1 MSTSSTR
8 GDDEPSGAKGSG
20 AGRRKRAGSRRRDL
34 DPAELR
40 RRAEARASRQ
50 APTAQDDA
58 ARLVHEREIHQ
69 IELELQHDE
78 LCAVRDEL
86 EIALGRNTDLFD
98 FAPVGYVIVAG
109 DDTIREINHV
119 AANLLSIERSGLI
132 GHHLARYIAP
142 DARGTYIAMLA
153 TAFAVPERASCEL
166 EIENHRGGRT
176 HVELDVAVLVHEESL
191 ALIAINDLSERK
203 AKEEALARADASLR
217 DAERRKDELLAAL
230 SHELR
235 NPLLPI
241 RNSLYV
247 VEHTP
252 PGDARHG
259 AARTVI
265 ERQVDHL
272 ARLVDDLLDITR
284 ITGGKIELR
293 RETVDLT
300 ELVGATVEDHR
311 VCFDAAG
318 VALSAELGS
327 EAFWIDADPARIVQI
342 LSNVLH
348 NAEKFTPDGGAV
360 TVSLARGG
368 GTAVLRV
375 RDSGAGIPA
384 DVLPHVFEP
393 FAQAPQSADRPGGG
407 LGLGL
412 ALVRGLV
419 ELHGGQAAIASDG
432 PGAGTE
438 VTLAL
443 PMVAPPARTRSVDPG
458 PAFVRHR
465 VLVIDDNIDSTDSL
479 VEVLALLGHDTH
491 GVYTGAAGLVAARTF
506 RPDIVFCDLGLPD
519 LHGYDVARA
528 LRADQ
533 VLRGPY
539 LVALSGYA
547 QPRDIVEAR
556 AAGFDEHLAKPATLP
571 RIRHLVASAPVIGA
585 VERVR

>member
-1 MSTSSTR
+1 V
-8 GDDEPSGAKGSG
+8 
-20 AGRRKRAGSRRRDL
+20 L
-34 DPAELR
+34 V
-40 RRAEARASRQ
+40 AR
-50 APTAQDDA
+50 
-58 ARLVHEREIHQ
+58 
-69 IELELQHDE
+69 
-78 LCAVRDEL
+78 
-86 EIALGRNTDLFD
+86 
-98 FAPVGYVIVAG
+98 
-109 DDTIREINHV
+109 DDTIREINH
-119 AANLLSIERSGLI
+119 AAAGLLGIERSGII
-132 GHHLARYIAP
+132 GQKLSRYIAAA
-142 DARGTYIAMLA
+142 ARGTYVAMLA
-153 TAFAVPERASCEL
+153 AAFAAPERASCEL
-166 EIENHRGGRT
+166 EIETRRGVRM
-176 HVELDVAVLVHEESL
+176 HVELDVAALVHEDAL
-191 ALIAINDLSERK
+191 ALIAIVDLSERK
-203 AKEEALARADASLR
+203 AKEEALALADASLR

-252 PGDARHG
+252 PGDARHD

-284 ITGGKIELR
+284 ITRGKIELR
-293 RETVDLT
+293 RETVDLS
-300 ELVGATVEDHR
+300 ELVSATVEDHR
-311 VCFDAAG
+311 ACFDASGIVLCA
-318 VALSAELGS
+318 VLGS
-327 EAFWIDADPARIVQI
+327 EPCWIDADPARIVQA

-348 NAEKFTPDGGAV
+348 NAEKFTPRGGAV
-360 TVSLARGG
+360 TVSLSRSGA
-368 GTAVLRV
+368 TAVLRV
-375 RDSGAGIPA
+375 RDSGSGIPA

-393 FAQAPQSADRPGGG
+393 FAQAPQPADRPGGG

-419 ELHGGQAAIASDG
+419 ELHGGQVGIASDG
-432 PGAGTE
+432 PGGGTE
-438 VTLAL
+438 VTFAL
-443 PMVAPPARTRSVDPG
+443 PLVAPPARARGVDPD

-465 VLVIDDNIDSTDSL
+465 VLVLDDNIDSTDSL

-528 LRADQ
+528 LRADKS
-533 VLRGPY
+533 LRGPY

-571 RIRHLVASAPVIGA
+571 RIRHIVACAPVIGA
-585 VERVR
+585 RERVR

>member
-8 GDDEPSGAKGSG
+8 DDEDPSRANGPGAT
-20 AGRRKRAGSRRRDL
+20 RRKVAANRRRGD

-40 RRAEARASRQ
+40 RRAEARASRRLPS
-50 APTAQDDA
+50 APEDA
-58 ARLVHEREIHQ
+58 ARLVHELEVHQ
-69 IELELQHDE
+69 IELELQNDE
-78 LCAVRDEL
+78 LRSARDEL
-86 EIALGRNTDLFD
+86 EIALGRYADLFD
-98 FAPVGYVIVAG
+98 FAPVGYAIVAS
-109 DDTIREINHV
+109 DDTIREVNHV
-119 AANLLSIERSGLI
+119 AANLLGIERSGLV
-132 GHHLARYIAP
+132 GQKLARFIAP
-142 DARGTYIAMLA
+142 EARGTYIALLA
-153 TAFAVPERASCEL
+153 TAFAVPERAACEL
-166 EIENHRGGRT
+166 EISSHRGVRT
-176 HVELDVAVLVHEESL
+176 HVELAVAALLHEEAL
-191 ALIAINDLSERK
+191 ALIAITDLSERK
-203 AKEEALARADASLR
+203 AKEEAVMRADAALR
-217 DAERRKDELLAAL
+217 DSERRKDEFLAAL

-241 RNSLYV
+241 RNSLYI

-252 PGDARHG
+252 PDDARHG
-259 AARTVI
+259 LARHVI

-284 ITGGKIELR
+284 ITRGKIELR
-293 RETVDLT
+293 RETV
-300 ELVGATVEDHR
+300 ELAGLVRATVDDHR

-318 VALSAELGS
+318 IALHAELGS
-327 EAFWIDADPARIVQI
+327 EACWIDADPARIVQA
-342 LSNVLH
+342 LSNVLN
-348 NAEKFTPDGGAV
+348 NAEKFTPRGGSVA
-360 TVSLARGG
+360 VSLARSG
-368 GTAVLRV
+368 GTAIIRV
-375 RDSGAGIPA
+375 RDSGSGITA

-419 ELHGGQAAIASDG
+419 ELHGGSVSITSDG
-432 PGAGTE
+432 PGVGTE
-438 VTLAL
+438 VTFAL
-443 PMVAPPARTRSVDPG
+443 PVVSPPARPRNVDSD

-528 LRADQ
+528 LRADHA
-533 VLRGPY
+533 LRKPY

-571 RIRHLVASAPVIGA
+571 RIRHVVAAAPVLGI
-585 VERVR
+585 ERVR